1 MLGLKAAEEGKS
13 LDLLVSDPSL
23 VPLAVVMDVEAHL
36 GYLCPSPPSRGRI
49 SPRYPARTWILPGY
63 CGSLRP
69 SMCSQVGHIPRFPLL
84 TDRKRESPDRIFL
97 ALFSLSLISITD

>member
-49 SPRYPARTWILPGY
+49 SPRYPTRTWILLGY

-84 TDRKRESPDRIFL
+84 TDRKWESPSRIFL
-97 ALFSLSLISITD
+97 ALFSLSLISIMD